1 MTTPRSER
9 RKYYRINDDVLL
21 HYRVD
26 VSSDDDASPGV
37 QLEVATG
44 AILAEIDRELNHTI
58 NRIWARDPDVGRAL
72 GLLNRKISV
81 LGSLTAPTESGA
93 ESVSYQRTTV
103 NLSGSGIAFEAT
115 ERLPEGTAVII
126 EIGLLPSQSSLRLQ
140 GRVVASPEAVTNGSG
155 YWTRVEF
162 DEDLDQQE
170 ELIRHVVQ
178 KQGML
183 LADNR

>member
-1 MTTPRSER
+1 MTPSSSER

-21 HYRVD
+21 HYHAETN
-26 VSSDDDASPGV
+26 SDEDTSRGV

-58 NRIWARDPDVGRAL
+58 NRVWTHDPDVGRAL

-81 LGSLTAPTESGA
+81 LGSLAASA
-93 ESVSYQRTTV
+93 EGGPGPVSYQCTTV
-103 NLSGSGIAFEAT
+103 SLSGSGIAFEAR
-115 ERLPEGTAVII
+115 EALAAGTVVII

-140 GRVVASPEAVTNGSG
+140 GRVVASPETVASGSG

-183 LADNR
+183 LADSR

>member
-1 MTTPRSER
+1 MTPPSSER

-26 VSSDDDASPGV
+26 TSSDEDASRGV

-58 NRIWARDPDVGRAL
+58 NRVWTNDPDVGRAL

-81 LGSLTAPTESGA
+81 LGSLNTSSGN
-93 ESVSYQRTTV
+93 SPGPISYQRTTV
-103 NLSGSGIAFEAT
+103 SLSGSGIAFEAS
-115 ERLPEGTAVII
+115 EPLPQGSVIVL
-126 EIGLLPSQSSLRLQ
+126 EIGLLPSQSTLHLR
-140 GRVVASPEAVTNGSG
+140 GRVVALPEPLASGNG

-183 LADNR
+183 LADSR